1 MQTFTVVSN
10 DHYAVPSPSSPNF
23 VPEGRISLSVEEFD
37 LKKHLVSKN
46 EDAVPGPSP
55 HNFFPDVISLSG
67 EEFDLVS
74 KDEYSVPGPSPAS
87 FFPEGMSLSG
97 EEFDPKKHLQLEP
110 PTHIK
115 DLSFKE
121 VPFPFDAEQRC
132 IKGNLAYTAPF
143 RVLSD
148 EGVAAARRA
157 LDRNQHLAKS
167 NPRASCYVRG
177 LGYASHFHRGL
188 AYDPTL
194 MKMLNALARDELDIH
209 GMTMSISH
217 TNVGQIATGRPV
229 DAWHTDS
236 QPYVLVIILSDIEEM
251 QGGTMRVLQMPDAS
265 GEIFKEL
272 TIKGVPED
280 LVEDV
285 CYGRAGN
292 ACFMQGSKILH
303 TVEAVLKAREPR
315 ISLVNSYMS
324 LRPFAPDP
332 TRYATFTQAGF
343 GDENRVVSVEFA
355 RHKAWRAK
363 GKMQY
368 VLDQIPFSAKSGY
381 TTSELA
387 NIFEE
392 AAAELQRA
400 ADQISGK
407 IDDNAKWLDPGLSG
421 KRKK

>member
-1 MQTFTVVSN
+1 MQTLTVVN
-10 DHYAVPSPSSPNF
+10 NNEYTVPSPSPPNF
-23 VPEGRISLSVEEFD
+23 IPEGRISLSEEEFD

-46 EDAVPGPSP
+46 EDTVPGPSP
-55 HNFFPDVISLSG
+55 PNFFPEVISLSG

-74 KDEYSVPGPSPAS
+74 KDEYSVPGLSPAN
-87 FFPEGMSLSG
+87 FFPEGMFLSG

-121 VPFPFDAEQRC
+121 VPFPFDAEQRA

-148 EGVAAARRA
+148 EGVAAARWA

-194 MKMLNALARDELDIH
+194 TKMLNALARDELAIH
-209 GMTMSISH
+209 GMTNGISH

-229 DAWHTDS
+229 DAWHVDS

-251 QGGTMRVLQMPDAS
+251 QGGSMRVLQMPDAS

-303 TVEAVLKAREPR
+303 TVDAVLQAREPR
-315 ISLVNSYMS
+315 ISLVNSFMS

-332 TRYATFTQAGF
+332 TRYATFAQPGF
-343 GDENRVVSVEFA
+343 GDEERVVSVEFA

-368 VLDQIPFSAKSGY
+368 VLEQIPFSGKSSH
-381 TTSELA
+381 TSSELA

-400 ADQISGK
+400 ADVISGK
-407 IDDNAKWLDPGLSG
+407 FDDHAKWLDPSQSG

>member
-1 MQTFTVVSN
+1 
-10 DHYAVPSPSSPNF
+10 
-23 VPEGRISLSVEEFD
+23 
-37 LKKHLVSKN
+37 
-46 EDAVPGPSP
+46 
-55 HNFFPDVISLSG
+55 
-67 EEFDLVS
+67 
-74 KDEYSVPGPSPAS
+74 
-87 FFPEGMSLSG
+87 
-97 EEFDPKKHLQLEP
+97 
-110 PTHIK
+110 
-115 DLSFKE
+115 
-121 VPFPFDAEQRC
+121 
-132 IKGNLAYTAPF
+132 
-143 RVLSD
+143 
-148 EGVAAARRA
+148 
-157 LDRNQHLAKS
+157 
-167 NPRASCYVRG
+167 
-177 LGYASHFHRGL
+177 
-188 AYDPTL
+188 
-194 MKMLNALARDELDIH
+194 
-209 GMTMSISH
+209 
-217 TNVGQIATGRPV
+217 V

-251 QGGTMRVLQMPDAS
+251 QGGSMRVLQMPDAS
-265 GEIFKEL
+265 GEMFKEL

-280 LVEDV
+280 LVEEM

-343 GDENRVVSVEFA
+343 KDETRIVSLEFA

-368 VLDQIPFSAKSGY
+368 VLDQIPFSGKSSY
-381 TTSELA
+381 TSSELA

>member
-1 MQTFTVVSN
+1 MVSN
-10 DHYAVPSPSSPNF
+10 DEYTVPGLSPSNLI
-23 VPEGRISLSVEEFD
+23 PEVISLSGKEFAPMR
-37 LKKHLVSKN
+37 HLVSKIQYS
-46 EDAVPGPSP
+46 VPGPSP
-55 HNFFPDVISLSG
+55 PNFFPGGISLSG
-67 EEFDLVS
+67 EEFDS
-74 KDEYSVPGPSPAS
+74 
-87 FFPEGMSLSG
+87 
-97 EEFDPKKHLQLEP
+97 KKHLQLES

-115 DLSFKE
+115 DLSFKK
-121 VPFPFDAEQRC
+121 VPFPFDARQRA

-167 NPRASCYVRG
+167 NPRATCYVRG
-177 LGYASHFHRGL
+177 LGYASRFHRGL

-194 MKMLNALARDELDIH
+194 IKMLNALARDELAIH
-209 GMTMSISH
+209 GMTMSSISH
-217 TNVGQIATGRPV
+217 TNVGQTATGRPV

-236 QPYVLVIILSDIEEM
+236 FEYVLVIILSDTAEM
-251 QGGTMRVLQMPDAS
+251 LGGTMRVLQMADAS
-265 GEIFKEL
+265 GEMFKEL
-272 TIKGVPED
+272 TIKGGVPDD
-280 LVEDV
+280 LVEIV
-285 CYGRAGN
+285 RYAGAGH

-303 TVEAVLKAREPR
+303 TVDAVLKAREPR

-332 TRYATFTQAGF
+332 TQYATFTQAGF
-343 GDENRVVSVEFA
+343 GDESRVISVEFA

-363 GKMQY
+363 GKCQY
-368 VLDQIPFSAKSGY
+368 VLDHIPFLGENSH

-392 AAAELQRA
+392 VADELQKA
-400 ADQISGK
+400 ADVIRGK
-407 IDDNAKWLDPGLSG
+407 VDDNAKLLEPGHSK